1 MNCAFCGNELLSDRA
16 IFHCSCGVYLHAH
29 CWNKHVL
36 QAHQPEFEVGVLDM
50 NGIFEIRVAEEDDE
64 ATPTEQLSQPTE

>member
-1 MNCAFCGNELLSDRA
+1 MDCAVCGNELLCDRA

-36 QAHQPEFEVGVLDM
+36 QAHQPEFEIGVLAM
-50 NGIFEIRVAEEDDE
+50 NREFKVRSTKENNE
-64 ATPTEQLSQPTE
+64 ATSTEQLNQPIE